1 MVRAPL
7 HLQMFSV
14 RTLLQHGEE
23 PLLGRIGLNRPRK
36 RRWRS
41 KVNKIAGV
49 VTFFA
54 SLAIASFQFAGG
66 VPSVSA
72 QRPGYASVRP
82 TTESDFPAEIRVGV
96 SKLMG
101 WQVGIFSNDFQDLTF
116 SEAATLADAL
126 GLEHLGGDS
135 SQKVS
140 PGLDQN
146 LDYNLSP
153 EGLAFVKQ
161 RLNALALEMDTYRV
175 PSIPSDQE
183 SRQKLFA
190 FAKELGIATIVTD
203 TMPSTLQQ
211 VDSLA
216 GQNDINVAIESRDD
230 PKDLMNSIN
239 GLSQHIG
246 VSANFAQW
254 MEHGI
259 RPLAGLAI
267 VKDRLMVAE
276 VRDRSNLGAD
286 AHDVP
291 LGTGVGDLQRFFY
304 EVAVLEPKPQEQ
316 PNACVNCGRPYGGT
330 RPLFIALGVDPWEI
344 TLPTPKQHIPTPKPK
359 AAVLRQPAE
368 PGVSGGD
375 FAELWQEAADLEK
388 VVRPAMGYRIDEDA
402 LLIPITS
409 TDRIPAEVKE
419 KIEAGLP
426 RTAAVPPKA
435 PRKLLVIDLCP
446 AGGFYHDTIATAN
459 FAVQKLAEY
468 TGAFQPVF
476 SNDLNNLKYPN
487 ILKYD
492 AVFLNSIVGEVFSD
506 PAVLDGLIRFV
517 RQGGGLMGFHGA
529 SFASTDIPAFG
540 DLIGAQSGPHH
551 VETAT
556 VKIDDPDSP
565 LTRQFASSP
574 LTAQFDG
581 KAFTYTDEFYHFLPT
596 GPYSRQKLHVL
607 ISIDDAKTPDIGEW
621 HVRPDQ
627 DYGLVWIRS
636 YGKGRVF
643 NCALG
648 HTPTFFETPAL
659 ARMFMNAIQF
669 VDGDLPSDTTPSAML
684 AGK

>member
-1 MVRAPL
+1 MEAT
-7 HLQMFSV
+7 M
-14 RTLLQHGEE
+14 
-23 PLLGRIGLNRPRK
+23 
-36 RRWRS
+36 
-41 KVNKIAGV
+41 NKIAGR
-49 VTFFA
+49 VTVFA
-54 SLAIASFQFAGG
+54 SLVFAFFQFVGG
-66 VPSVSA
+66 VSSASA
-72 QRPGYASVRP
+72 QGPGYASVRP
-82 TTESDFPAEIRVGV
+82 TTDSDFPAQIRTAVG
-96 SKLMG
+96 KLMG
-101 WQVGIFSNDFQDLTF
+101 WQVGIFTNDFPDLTF

-140 PGLDQN
+140 PGIDRN

-153 EGLAFVKQ
+153 EDLAFVKQ
-161 RLNALALEMDTYRV
+161 RLNALALEMDTYRL

-190 FAKELGIATIVTD
+190 FAKELGVAIIVTD
-203 TMPSTLQQ
+203 AMPSSLQQ
-211 VDSLA
+211 LDTLA
-216 GQNDINVAIESRDD
+216 SQNDINVAVESRDD
-230 PKDLMNSIN
+230 PKDLVNSIN
-239 GLSQHIG
+239 GLSPRIG

-259 RPLAGLAI
+259 SPVGGLAT

-304 EVAVLEPKPQEQ
+304 EVAVLEPKPEER
-316 PNACVNCGRPYGGT
+316 PNACVNCSRPYGGT
-330 RPLFIALGVDPWEI
+330 TPLFIALGVNPWAV
-344 TLPTPKQHIPTPKPK
+344 TLPTPKQHIQT
-359 AAVLRQPAE
+359 QPPRGGRPRTFAQ
-368 PGVSGGD
+368 PGVSGGA
-375 FAELWQEAADLEK
+375 FADLWQAAADLEK
-388 VVRPAMGYRIDEDA
+388 VMRPAMGYRIDEDA

-409 TDRIPAEVKE
+409 SDRVPAEVKE

-426 RTAAVPPKA
+426 RTAAVPPKSA
-435 PRKLLVIDLCP
+435 RKLLVIDLCP

-468 TGAFQPVF
+468 TGAFQPIF
-476 SNDLNNLKYPN
+476 SNDLNNLKYPK
-487 ILKYD
+487 ILNYD

-517 RQGGGLMGFHGA
+517 RQGGGLMALHGA

-540 DLIGAQSGPHH
+540 NLIGAQSGPHH

-556 VKIDDPDSP
+556 LKIDDPDSP
-565 LTRQFASSP
+565 LTKQFASSP

-621 HVRPDQ
+621 HIRSDQ

-648 HTPTFFETPAL
+648 HTQTFFETPAL

-669 VDGDLPSDTTPSAML
+669 VDGDLPADTTPSAML